1 MKKTIVILDGDQT
14 GQELLVEALRVIE
27 PNVIELDLKFER
39 FDLSLENLRLTKNQV
54 VHEAAAAMRRSG
66 LGL

>member
-1 MKKTIVILDGDQT
+1 MEKTIVILDGDQT
-14 GQELLVEALRVIE
+14 GQEFLVEALRVIE

>member
-1 MKKTIVILDGDQT
+1 MEKTIVILDGDQT